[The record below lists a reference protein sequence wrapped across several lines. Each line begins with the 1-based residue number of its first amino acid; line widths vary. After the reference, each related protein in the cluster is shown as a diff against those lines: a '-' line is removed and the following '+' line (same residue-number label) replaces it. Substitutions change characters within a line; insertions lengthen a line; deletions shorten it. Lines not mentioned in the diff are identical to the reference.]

1 MLAQKLPDDAAARG
15 DDSSNDPAV
24 VDGSILYLIHELSRL
39 VATNF
44 DRYMAPHRLT
54 HSQWWA
60 LMHIGQNPGASQT
73 DLAGMMQM
81 TRGALGKLLDRLESE
96 KWIERRPDPTDSRVR
111 RVFIAFTEPGVF
123 EPMST
128 EALRLYQSILGSL
141 SGADKSQL
149 LQSLRQIHSN
159 AQAGL
164 KT

>member
-1 MLAQKLPDDAAARG
+1 MARIDDASPVGA
-15 DDSSNDPAV
+15 DSKDDPAV

-39 VATNF
+39 VGTNF

-73 DLAGMMQM
+73 DLAELMQM
-81 TRGALGKLLDRLESE
+81 TRGAVGKLLDRLETE
-96 KWIERRPDPTDSRVR
+96 KWIERRPDPADSRIR

-128 EALRLYQSILGSL
+128 EATRLYQSILGSL
-141 SGADKSQL
+141 SGEAKFQL
-149 LQSLRQIHSN
+149 LKSLRQIHSN

-164 KT
+164 S